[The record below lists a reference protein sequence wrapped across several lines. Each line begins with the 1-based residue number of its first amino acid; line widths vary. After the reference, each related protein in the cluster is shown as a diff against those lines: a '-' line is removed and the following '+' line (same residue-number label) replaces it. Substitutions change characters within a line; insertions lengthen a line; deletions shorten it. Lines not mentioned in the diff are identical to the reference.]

1 MTSRFGFGVVPSVLL
16 GACALVVGACGGGAR
31 TSADLRS
38 QLAEESVRTLRER
51 APDLVAGVDS
61 ALDAADRADQ
71 SGDREAAADHVTRAR
86 LLLDAARAE
95 AARMEDDDARR
106 ALETQI
112 AEVLARAHRDER
124 ARAEM
129 SRARVREASAAT
141 AREEAQRALAQATA
155 DEGRPG
161 RRRRVTLDETSDVRR
176 GAAALRER
184 AGLLLAAALAL
195 GAPEAAGEPVE
206 AALRAS
212 RASRDPLE
220 ALQHADEAHAAGMRM
235 LGAAR
240 AGREAPGRDG
250 ANALAEAA
258 ELDHFGVLTLD
269 GGVAVEATGMFS
281 GSGSALSSVGRTRV
295 SRLAV
300 LLAAHPIGPVQV
312 QVQVARA
319 GSAGE
324 RLATQRAEALVRAL
338 VAEGVDEARLTARG
352 LPPAMAADPPADA
365 TRVVFLSYVP

>member
-1 MTSRFGFGVVPSVLL
+1 MNMRCAGLMLCFL
-16 GACALVVGACGGGAR
+16 GACACGGGTRA
-31 TSADLRS
+31 SADLRA
-38 QLAEESVRTLRER
+38 QLADESAATLRER

-71 SGDREAAADHVTRAR
+71 AGDPEAAADHVTQAR

-95 AARMEDDDARR
+95 AERMEDDDARR
-106 ALETQI
+106 ALEAQI
-112 AEVLARAHRDER
+112 AEVLSRAHRDER
-124 ARAEM
+124 ARAQI
-129 SRARVREASAAT
+129 SRERVREASART
-141 AREEAQRALAQATA
+141 AREEAARALAAATA

-176 GAAALRER
+176 GTAALRER
-184 AGLLLAAALAL
+184 AALLLAAARAL

-206 AALRAS
+206 TALRAS

-220 ALQHADEAHAAGMRM
+220 ALQHADAAHAAGTRM

-240 AGREAPGRDG
+240 ASRDTPGRDG
-250 ANALAEAA
+250 ARALAEAA
-258 ELDHFGVLTLD
+258 ALERFDVLTLEQ
-269 GGVAVEATGMFS
+269 GIAIETRGMFS
-281 GSGSALSSVGRTRV
+281 GTSALSSGGRARV

-300 LLAAHPIGPVQV
+300 LLAGHPIGPVQV
-312 QVQVARA
+312 QVQVARG

-338 VAEGVDEARLTARG
+338 VGEGVDEARLSAQG

-365 TRVVFLSYVP
+365 TRVVFLSYAP